1 MGQAGKTITLNRPD
15 GGSLAAYVSDINP
28 NLPGVI
34 VLQEWWGLNDQMK
47 AIVDRLASEG
57 FNALAPDLFHGRV
70 VGYDDHSEASHLMNG
85 LDFPAAVHQDI
96 AAAEAYLAA
105 INPKVGILGFCMGG
119 ALAIASA
126 VRLTGFGAV
135 VCFYG
140 MPPREFADPADLRVP
155 FQGHFGERDDW
166 VSPAVVADLETR
178 MEAAGQHPEIFSYP
192 TDHAFFNTA
201 RPEVY
206 DAAAAEKA
214 WSRTIPFLKQH
225 L

>member
-1 MGQAGKTITLNRPD
+1 MGQMITLNRPY
-15 GGSLAAYVSDINP
+15 GGTLEAYISDINP
-28 NLPGVI
+28 TLPGVI

-47 AIVDRLASEG
+47 AITDRLAAEG

-70 VGYDDHSEASHLMNG
+70 VGYDDHSEAAHLMDG

-96 AAAEAYLAA
+96 AAAEAHLKT

-119 ALAIASA
+119 ALSIASA
-126 VRLTGFGAV
+126 VRLPGFGAV

-140 MPPREFADPADLRVP
+140 MPPREFADPADLTVP
-155 FQGHFGERDDW
+155 FQGHFGEKDDW
-166 VSPAVVADLETR
+166 VSPAVVADVKAR
-178 MEAAGQHPEIFSYP
+178 MEAAGQHPEIHTYP
-192 TDHAFFNTA
+192 TDHAFFNVA

-206 DAAAAEKA
+206 DAAAAEQA
-214 WSRTIPFLKQH
+214 WGRTIPFLKKH

>member
-1 MGQAGKTITLNRPD
+1 MGQMITLTRPD
-15 GGSLAAYVSDINP
+15 GGSLDAYVSDVNP
-28 NLPGVI
+28 TLPGVI
-34 VLQEWWGLNDQMK
+34 VIQEWWGLNDQMK
-47 AIVDRLASEG
+47 VITDRLASEG

-70 VGYDDHSEASHLMNG
+70 VGYDESSEAAHLMDG

-96 AAAEAYLAA
+96 ATAEAHLAA

-119 ALAIASA
+119 ALTIASA
-126 VRLTGFGAV
+126 VRLKGFGAA

-155 FQGHFGERDDW
+155 FQGHFGEKDHW
-166 VSPAVVADLETR
+166 VSPEVVADLKTR

-192 TDHAFFNTA
+192 TDHAFFNTM

-206 DAAAAEKA
+206 DPESAEKA
-214 WSRTIPFLKQH
+214 WGRMIPFLKQH